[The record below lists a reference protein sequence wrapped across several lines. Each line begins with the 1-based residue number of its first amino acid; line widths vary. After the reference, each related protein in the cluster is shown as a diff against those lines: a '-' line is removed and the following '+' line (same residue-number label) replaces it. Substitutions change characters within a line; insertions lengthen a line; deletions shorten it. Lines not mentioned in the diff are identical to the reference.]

1 MRNNSVPSRNDLKD
15 NFYLLALEKE
25 LKFDIGKY
33 ENLLKP
39 LKDLEKKSSD
49 VRREIDALE
58 TVLEYAKDKY
68 RKISDDIRI
77 ANANPKNHSYL
88 GFTYKPKIYNIQGNV
103 EISHDIYYE
112 GEWFAFM
119 PTNPMLPHSFVGQKL
134 FRSYV
139 KYLYKIIQKHHKE
152 QNEEINCEK

>member
-1 MRNNSVPSRNDLKD
+1 MSKTKQWAWDEAEK
-15 NFYLLALEKE
+15 ALDE
-25 LKFDIGKY
+25 LIAKV
-33 ENLLKP
+33 
-39 LKDLEKKSSD
+39 KSGETVS
-49 VRREIDALE
+49 

-68 RKISDDIRI
+68 RKISDDIKI

-88 GFTYKPKIYNIQGNV
+88 GFTYKPKIYNVQGNV

-112 GEWFAFM
+112 GEWFAYM
-119 PTNPMLPHSFVGQKL
+119 PTNPELPHSFVGQKL

-152 QNEEINCEK
+152 QKVGEKIL

>member
-1 MRNNSVPSRNDLKD
+1 MRNDLKN

-33 ENLLKP
+33 ENLIRPLQELK
-39 LKDLEKKSSD
+39 EKSPE
-49 VRREIDALE
+49 VRQEIDALE
-58 TVLEYAKDKY
+58 TVLGYVRDKHE
-68 RKISDDIRI
+68 KISADIKV
-77 ANANPKNHSYL
+77 ANANPKNHEYL
-88 GFTYKPKIYNIQGNV
+88 GFTYKPKVYNIRGNV

-112 GEWFAFM
+112 GEWFAYM
-119 PTNPMLPHSFVGQKL
+119 PTNPELPHSFVGQKL